1 MPGAGAVAYSVVV
14 DGFDCGVLVLVLL
27 VDCSCLLAGAGLVD
41 ALDFPNPFLS
51 LAAMERAWKL

>member
-1 MPGAGAVAYSVVV
+1 MPGAGAVAYVVV
-14 DGFDCGVLVLVLL
+14 DGFDSGVLVLLI
-27 VDCSCLLAGAGLVD
+27 DCSFLLAGVGLVD